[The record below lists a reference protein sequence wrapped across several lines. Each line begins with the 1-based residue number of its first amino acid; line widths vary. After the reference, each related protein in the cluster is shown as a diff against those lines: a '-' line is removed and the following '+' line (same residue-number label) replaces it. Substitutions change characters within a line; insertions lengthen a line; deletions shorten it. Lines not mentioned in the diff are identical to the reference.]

1 MMAVDGGCC
10 LAAALML
17 LVLPLEWILSAFTA
31 ALVHEC
37 AHILAL
43 KSCGG
48 RVRGFRVSLRGC
60 VIHADP
66 MPDAAAILSIAAGP
80 VASLLLVLLR
90 RKAPLLAVC
99 GLMQGL
105 FNLLPVLP
113 LDGGRI
119 LQRILWRVMPE
130 RADAVMSALAMMLG
144 GGLLMGAVL
153 LYFSGKTAFWPLVLS
168 VGFNIRL
175 LVGKIPCKPPRIKVQ

>member
-1 MMAVDGGCC
+1 
-10 LAAALML
+10 
-17 LVLPLEWILSAFTA
+17 
-31 ALVHEC
+31 
-37 AHILAL
+37 
-43 KSCGG
+43 
-48 RVRGFRVSLRGC
+48 
-60 VIHADP
+60 
-66 MPDAAAILSIAAGP
+66 
-80 VASLLLVLLR
+80 
-90 RKAPLLAVC
+90 
-99 GLMQGL
+99 MQGL